1 MNRERNMK
9 FKVGDK
15 VRSEL
20 GNGEIVFIRE
30 EYTNIYYLVKIKG
43 LNGHVG
49 SARYGYVNKDGLK
62 DKWWFKENQLE
73 LIKKEKQA

>member
-1 MNRERNMK
+1 MK
-9 FKVGDK
+9 FKIGDK

-30 EYTNIYYLVKIKG
+30 EYAFIYCLVKIKG
-43 LNGHVG
+43 LNGHTG
-49 SARYGYVNKDGLK
+49 NGGYGYVNEDGLK

-73 LIKKEKQA
+73 LIKKEE